1 MIVDSLRP
9 LEFACLGEGGG
20 GGERGGNMK
29 RVLGASF
36 YLRVLAWFCLS
47 SQLSPFAVNAKG
59 TRLSPG
65 KR

>member
-20 GGERGGNMK
+20 GERGGSME

-47 SQLSPFAVNAKG
+47 SQLSSFAVNAKG

>member
-9 LEFACLGEGGG
+9 LEFACLGE

-47 SQLSPFAVNAKG
+47 SQLSSFAVNAKG